1 MRKCEE
7 MIFNFS
13 KRYQR
18 KKIYPATVICATYN
32 HEYNIEKSGAV
43 PRLLANQLILK
54 LSTLGIIGEKNS
66 TGNFVGKCSEV
77 RASNP
82 ILIHYPK
89 IRTQQINFSN
99 AYRPRTMQIIPTCF
113 NCQRTF

>member
-1 MRKCEE
+1 MRRCEE

-18 KKIYPATVICATYN
+18 KKIYPATVICATFN
-32 HEYNIEKSGAV
+32 HEYNIEKSGPV
-43 PRLLANQLILK
+43 PISLANQLSLK
-54 LSTLGIIGEKNS
+54 LSTLGIIGNRNAS
-66 TGNFVGKCSEV
+66 GNFVGKCSEV

-82 ILIHYPK
+82 ILNNNPH

-99 AYRPRTMQIIPTCF
+99 AYRPRTMQVIPRCS